1 MIAVFYIFIYKYLK
15 LFLFTKILLKY
26 DFIILISS
34 FKDASLLKYLILII
48 FKISIIVY
56 IACYKIQ
63 TNRYK
68 YLRIWK
74 VTRIVIVYN

>member
-34 FKDASLLKYLILII
+34 FKDSLNI
-48 FKISIIVY
+48 
-56 IACYKIQ
+56 
-63 TNRYK
+63 
-68 YLRIWK
+68 
-74 VTRIVIVYN
+74 